1 MERRN
6 RAKRRNLSQ
15 LEMETLT
22 SQVQFNQLVLF
33 GSLKSDIKVAVWKEI
48 TAVVNSIAVDKRT
61 PAEVEIFSLYIHD
74 MYQSIAYI

>member
-1 MERRN
+1 
-6 RAKRRNLSQ
+6 
-15 LEMETLT
+15 METLT
-22 SQVQFNQLVLF
+22 SQVQFNRLVLF

-74 MYQSIAYI
+74 KYQSIAYI

>member
-1 MERRN
+1 
-6 RAKRRNLSQ
+6 
-15 LEMETLT
+15 METLT

-74 MYQSIAYI
+74 KYQSIAYI

>member
-74 MYQSIAYI
+74 KYQSIAYI